1 MQIPCAQEDVVNH
14 YRIGPDPDH
23 VRKLV
28 MGQYKKTS
36 QFTNLIPLETIVLK
50 RARQKTLNPSL

>member
-1 MQIPCAQEDVVNH
+1 MSNLAQADVVNH

-28 MGQYKKTS
+28 EDMSHITS
-36 QFTNLIPLETIVLK
+36 DIFPFC
-50 RARQKTLNPSL
+50 RHARRDY